1 MRLTSRDNLSQVMT
15 DIDDFAR
22 SIQAVAVP
30 RALNALREQAQTAG
44 LREIARVYEI
54 GPRTMER
61 YVEVKT
67 ATGADPQAEIVA
79 KGRGFPLNV
88 FKPVK
93 TATGVSVQV
102 KSRRFTVPHAFVVAK
117 FGGNVFARG
126 SYGGKY
132 GGQASGEAFGRFLF
146 GRSRLPIS
154 KLYSFSPPD
163 TLANRS
169 VQDAMD
175 AKVEE
180 QAGKTLARE
189 IAAARRG
196 F

>member
-1 MRLTSRDNLSQVMT
+1 MRLTSRDNLSQVMQ
-15 DIDDFAR
+15 DIDQFAS

-30 RALNALREQAQTAG
+30 RALNALLAQAQTAG

-67 ATGADPQAEIVA
+67 ATGADPQAEIIA

-88 FKPVK
+88 FKPVQTGK
-93 TATGVSVQV
+93 GVSVKV
-102 KSRRFTVPHAFVVAK
+102 KGRRFTVPHAFVVAK

-132 GGQASGEAFGRFLF
+132 GGRASGESFGRFLF

-154 KLYSFSPPD
+154 KLFSFAPPD
-163 TLANRS
+163 ALNNQR
-169 VQDAMD
+169 VRDAMD
-175 AKVEE
+175 ARVEE
-180 QAGKTLARE
+180 QGGKVLARE
-189 IAAARRG
+189 IASARRG

>member
-1 MRLTSRDNLSQVMT
+1 MRMTSRDNLAQVMQ
-15 DIDDFAR
+15 DIDRFA
-22 SIQAVAVP
+22 SDIQAVAVP
-30 RALNALREQAQTAG
+30 RALNALRDQAQTAG
-44 LREIARVYEI
+44 LREIAKVYEI

-61 YVEVKT
+61 YVSVKP
-67 ATGADPQAEIVA
+67 ATSGDAQTEITV

-93 TATGVSVQV
+93 TATGVSVSI
-102 KSRRFTVPHAFVVAK
+102 KGRRITVPHSFVVKK
-117 FGGNVFARG
+117 FGGHVFARG

-132 GGQASGEAFGRFLF
+132 GGQASGESFGQFQF

-154 KLYSFSPPD
+154 QLWSFAPPD
-163 TLANRS
+163 CLANRA

-175 AKVEE
+175 SRVEE
-180 QAGKTLARE
+180 QAVKVLARE

>member
-1 MRLTSRDNLSQVMT
+1 MRMTSRDNLAQVMQ
-15 DIDDFAR
+15 DIDRFA
-22 SIQAVAVP
+22 STIQSVAVP
-30 RALNALREQAQTAG
+30 RALNALRDQAQTAG
-44 LREIARVYEI
+44 LREIAKVYEI

-61 YVEVKT
+61 YVSVKP
-67 ATGADPQAEIVA
+67 ATSGDAQTEISV

-93 TATGVSVQV
+93 TVTGVSVSV
-102 KSRRFTVPHAFVVAK
+102 KGRRFTVPHAFVVAK

-132 GGQASGEAFGRFLF
+132 GGQASGESFGRFLF

-154 KLYSFSPPD
+154 KLFSFAPPD
-163 TLANRS
+163 CLVNRM
-169 VQDAMD
+169 VRDAMD
-175 AKVEE
+175 SKVEE
-180 QAGKTLARE
+180 QAGKVLARE
-189 IAAARRG
+189 IGAARRG